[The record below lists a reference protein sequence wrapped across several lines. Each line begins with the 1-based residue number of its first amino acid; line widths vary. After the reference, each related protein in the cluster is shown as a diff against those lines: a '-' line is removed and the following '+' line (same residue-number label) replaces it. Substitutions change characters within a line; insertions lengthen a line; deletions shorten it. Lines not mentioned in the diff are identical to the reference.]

1 MNTVSLIKY
10 FLEENEDEFKENLS
24 DIINA
29 KIEEKK
35 KTLVFETLKKVF
47 ESNESLNNEKP
58 NYEILGVL
66 NECIKQNSNIA
77 IVLEDGNEEVLRPSD
92 SKKVLSVF
100 DNLNETNQTNLINR
114 LVQTQSNFN
123 NTIDFCS
130 KFKERYT

>member
-24 DIINA
+24 DIINS

>member
-1 MNTVSLIKY
+1 MNTVSLIKC
-10 FLEENEDEFKENLS
+10 FLEENEDGFKENLS
-24 DIINA
+24 NIINT

-35 KTLVFETLKKVF
+35 QILVFETLKKVF
-47 ESNESLNNEKP
+47 ESEKSLNTEKP
-58 NYEILGVL
+58 NYEIISVL
-66 NECIKQNSNIA
+66 QECVKQNSNIV
-77 IVLEDGNEEVLRPSD
+77 IILKDGKEQTLRPSD

-114 LVQTQSNFN
+114 LVQTQTNFN

>member
-1 MNTVSLIKY
+1 MITKIVCGHWRKQHAERGCHRTVPCKGG
-10 FLEENEDEFKENLS
+10 D
-24 DIINA
+24 
-29 KIEEKK
+29 
-35 KTLVFETLKKVF
+35 
-47 ESNESLNNEKP
+47 
-58 NYEILGVL
+58 
-66 NECIKQNSNIA
+66 ECIKQNSNIA